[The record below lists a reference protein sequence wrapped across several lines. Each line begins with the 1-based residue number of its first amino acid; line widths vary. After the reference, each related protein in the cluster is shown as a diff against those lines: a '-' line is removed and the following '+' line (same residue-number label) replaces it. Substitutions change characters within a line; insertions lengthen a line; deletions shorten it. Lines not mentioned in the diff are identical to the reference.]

1 MEMMK
6 TWSEI
11 AAIQPLASKI
21 IKNSIHKNRI
31 SHAYLIH
38 GERGTG
44 KEAIARLLAKV
55 LFCPNKVDVDPCN
68 NCLECKRID
77 SGNHPDVHW
86 IEPDGRSIKKEQIE
100 DLQKEFKYSGLE
112 SARKVYVIKDADT
125 LTTNAANR
133 ILKFLEEPSLE
144 TTAVMITE
152 NSQSMLSTIR
162 SRCQILNLQPL
173 NPEQFQ
179 KQLVAAGISADNV
192 TLVSALTNNVNEAIT
207 LNDDEWF
214 AQARKLVVQLIEMFI
229 EKPEDVYLSIHN
241 RWLVHFKERNQ
252 LEQGLDLLLLA
263 FKDILYYHIDYETMV
278 FYHKQDEDVEKAGLF
293 FSKEKLLAILPNIL
307 QAKRK
312 LKQNVHPTLVMEQLT
327 LHIQR

>member
-1 MEMMK
+1 MK

-11 AAIQPLASKI
+11 STIQPLASKI
-21 IKNSIHKNRI
+21 MTNSIQKNRI

-55 LFCPNKVDVDPCN
+55 LFCENKIDENPCDT
-68 NCLECKRID
+68 CLACKRIN

-86 IEPDGRSIKKEQIE
+86 VEPDGLSIKKEQIDE
-100 DLQKEFKYSGLE
+100 LQKEFKYSGLE
-112 SARKVYVIKDADT
+112 SARKVYIIKDADT

-133 ILKFLEEPSLE
+133 ILKFLEEPSME
-144 TTAVMITE
+144 TTAIMLTE
-152 NSQSMLSTIR
+152 NSQSILSTIR
-162 SRCQILNLQPL
+162 SRCQVLDLQPL

-179 KQLVAAGISADNV
+179 KQLLESGVAESNV
-192 TLVSALTNNVNEAIT
+192 ALVSALTNNIDEAIA
-207 LNDDEWF
+207 LNGDEWF
-214 AQARKLVVQLIEMFI
+214 AQARKLVVQLVEMFI
-229 EKPEDVYLSIHN
+229 VKSEEVYLYIHN
-241 RWLVHFKERNQ
+241 QWLVHFKERNQ

-263 FKDILYYHIDYETMV
+263 FKDILYYHIDYEALV
-278 FYHKQDEDVEKAGLF
+278 LYRKQGENIEQAALF
-293 FSKEKLLAILPNIL
+293 FSQKQLLSILQCIL

>member
-1 MEMMK
+1 MK
-6 TWSEI
+6 TWSEV

-21 IKNSIHKNRI
+21 IKNSIQKNRI

-38 GERGTG
+38 GDRGTG

-55 LFCPNKVDVDPCN
+55 LFCPNKVDENPCD

-86 IEPDGRSIKKEQIE
+86 VEPDGQSIKKEQID

-112 SARKVYVIKDADT
+112 SARKVYIIKDADT

-133 ILKFLEEPSLE
+133 ILKFLEEPSME
-144 TTAVMITE
+144 TTAILLTE
-152 NSQSMLSTIR
+152 NSQSILSTIR
-162 SRCQILNLQPL
+162 SRCQILDLRPL

-179 KQLVAAGISADNV
+179 QQLRDAGVSAENV
-192 TLVSALTNNVNEAIT
+192 TLISALTNNINEAIA

-214 AQARKLVVQLIEMFI
+214 VQARKLVVQLVEMFI
-229 EKPEDVYLSIHN
+229 EKPEEVYLSIHN

-252 LEQGLDLLLLA
+252 QEQGLDLLLLA

-278 FYHKQDEDVEKAGLF
+278 LYHKQDERVEQAALF
-293 FSKEKLLAILPNIL
+293 FSKEKLLSILQIIL